1 MHLLIPYA
9 AALAEAGRAA
19 APRRPHLQAL
29 VGQGV
34 EIERDLGDEW
44 TLSMPHERALAKSL
58 GLNGGNGC
66 LPWAA
71 RQAQIDGMPA
81 DDLAWGLLTPAHWHA
96 GAMQVTMTDP
106 DGLALDEADS
116 RALFEAVQPL
126 FTSEGYVCAW
136 GAPLRWYVAHES
148 LAQLATASPERA
160 IGRDIDTWLGSDP
173 AARRI
178 RRLQSEVQMLLHTHP
193 NNARR
198 EGRGLPPVNS
208 FWISGC
214 GVAQPDRGPAP
225 IVDARLRE
233 PALAGDW
240 AAWSAAWESLDAGPL
255 AELQSQWQAGAPSR
269 LTLCGERGW
278 VAYEPAAGG
287 WLPGLRRLWARP
299 AAPWELL

>member
-9 AALAEAGRAA
+9 AALAEDGRAA
-19 APRRPHLQAL
+19 APRRPRLDAL
-29 VGQGV
+29 IESGI
-34 EIERDLGDEW
+34 EIERDLGDAW
-44 TLSMPHERALAKSL
+44 ALSTPHERALARAL
-58 GLNGGNGC
+58 GIEGGNGC

-71 RQAQIDGMPA
+71 RQARLDGMPP

-96 GAMQVTMTDP
+96 GALQVSMTDP
-106 DGLALDEADS
+106 EALDLDAADS
-116 RALFEAVQPL
+116 RTLFEAVQPL

-160 IGRDIDTWLGSDP
+160 IGRDVDAWLGSDP
-173 AARRI
+173 AARRL

-193 NNARR
+193 INAAR
-198 EGRGLPPVNS
+198 EARGRPTVNS

-214 GVAQPDRGPAP
+214 GVGQPDRGPVP
-225 IVDARLRE
+225 SVDARLRA

-240 AAWSAAWESLDAGPL
+240 GAWSEAWEALDAGPL
-255 AELQSQWQAGAPSR
+255 AELQAQWHAGAASR

-278 VAYEPAAGG
+278 VAYA
-287 WLPGLRRLWARP
+287 PGPSGSLQRLRRLWSRP
-299 AAPWELL
+299 VPPWELL